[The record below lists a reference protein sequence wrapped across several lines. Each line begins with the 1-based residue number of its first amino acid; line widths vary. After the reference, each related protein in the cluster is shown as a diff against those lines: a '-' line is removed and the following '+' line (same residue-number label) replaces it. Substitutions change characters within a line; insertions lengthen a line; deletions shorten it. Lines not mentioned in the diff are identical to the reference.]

1 MIRAP
6 LSTTAVLD
14 EAADAVRLTA
24 APWGGLLIITA
35 LPYRFAQAIFADR
48 LLELRGDAVHY
59 GNYLGSLASLTMVAF
74 VISRFGRLVFARAIR
89 LALDSGASQSSAA
102 LGGTPAGEGA
112 GATPLR
118 VSPASFLNYVYIS
131 AVAELI
137 SIATMIT
144 CIAPLLCT
152 MLTGLAIGTAELNDQ
167 PSLIAPFR
175 RVGRYGRE
183 LKIVA
188 AMVLVFGC
196 AFFVAAV
203 NILAAFGIGMWLASS
218 IGGWDLHRWAILM
231 SFQNQRFVVMLIA
244 GAVLALEP
252 FWIAAHVTL
261 VRKAGAAES
270 GDDLRAWFEE
280 VRNA

>member
-1 MIRAP
+1 LIRAP

-48 LLELRGDAVHY
+48 LLELGGDAVHY
-59 GNYLGSLASLTMVAF
+59 GNYLGSLASLTMIAF
-74 VISRFGRLVFARAIR
+74 VISRFGRLVFARAVR
-89 LALDSGASQSSAA
+89 LA
-102 LGGTPAGEGA
+102 GEE
-112 GATPLR
+112 TESPLKI
-118 VSPASFLNYVYIS
+118 SPASFFNYVYTS

-137 SIATMIT
+137 SIATLIT

-152 MLTGLAIGTAELNDQ
+152 MLSGLAIGTAELNDQ
-167 PSLIAPFR
+167 PSLVAPFR
-175 RVGRYGRE
+175 RIGRYGRD
-183 LKIVA
+183 LKTVA
-188 AMVLVFGC
+188 ALVLVFGC

-218 IGGWDLHRWAILM
+218 VGGWDLHRWTILM
-231 SFQNQRFVVMLIA
+231 SFANHRFVVMMIA

-280 VRNA
+280 LRNA

>member
-1 MIRAP
+1 LIRAP

-48 LLELRGDAVHY
+48 LLELGGDAVHY
-59 GNYLGSLASLTMVAF
+59 GNYLGSLASLTMIAF
-74 VISRFGRLVFARAIR
+74 VVSRFGRLVFARAVR
-89 LALDSGASQSSAA
+89 LAGENGS
-102 LGGTPAGEGA
+102 TPGRE
-112 GATPLR
+112 TWHIP
-118 VSPASFLNYVYIS
+118 PASFFNYVYTS

-137 SIATMIT
+137 SIATLIT

-152 MLTGLAIGTAELNDQ
+152 MLSGLAIGTAELNDQ
-167 PSLIAPFR
+167 PSLVAPIR
-175 RVGRYGRE
+175 RIRRYGRD

-196 AFFVAAV
+196 AFFVAAL
-203 NILAAFGIGMWLASS
+203 NILAAFAIGMWLASS
-218 IGGWDLHRWAILM
+218 IGGWDLHRWTILM
-231 SFQNQRFVVMLIA
+231 SFENHRFVVMLIA

-280 VRNA
+280 LRNA

>member
-14 EAADAVRLTA
+14 EAADAVRITA
-24 APWGGLLIITA
+24 APWGGLLIITT
-35 LPYRFAQAIFADR
+35 LPYRFAQAVFADR
-48 LLELRGDAVHY
+48 LLDLGGDAVHY
-59 GNYLGSLASLTMVAF
+59 GNYLGSLASMTMVAF
-74 VISRFGRLVFARAIR
+74 VISRYGRLVFARAIR
-89 LALDSGASQSSAA
+89 RQLDAGTSQWS
-102 LGGTPAGEGA
+102 A
-112 GATPLR
+112 GAESPLR
-118 VSPASFLNYVYIS
+118 ISPASFVNYVYTS
-131 AVAELI
+131 AIAELI
-137 SIATMIT
+137 SVATLIT

-152 MLTGLAIGTAELNDQ
+152 MLSGLAIGTAEQNDQ
-167 PSLIAPFR
+167 PSLVAPFR
-175 RVGRYGRE
+175 RIGRYGRD

-196 AFFVAAV
+196 AFFVAAL
-203 NILAAFGIGMWLASS
+203 NILAAFAIGMWLASS
-218 IGGWDLHRWAILM
+218 IGGWDLHRWTILM
-231 SFQNQRFVVMLIA
+231 SFQNHRFVVMLIA

-280 VRNA
+280 LRNA

>member
-1 MIRAP
+1 LIRAP

-24 APWGGLLIITA
+24 APWGGLLIITS

-59 GNYLGSLASLTMVAF
+59 GNYLGSLASLTMIAF
-74 VISRFGRLVFARAIR
+74 VISRFGRLVFARAVNH
-89 LALDSGASQSSAA
+89 AFE
-102 LGGTPAGEGA
+102 AGEGA

-118 VSPASFLNYVYIS
+118 VSPALFLNYVYTS
-131 AVAELI
+131 AIAELI

-144 CIAPLLCT
+144 CIAPLLAT
-152 MLTGLAIGTAELNDQ
+152 MLSGLAIGTAELNDQ
-167 PSLIAPFR
+167 PSLVAPFR
-175 RVGRYGRE
+175 RIGRYGRD
-183 LKIVA
+183 LKVVA
-188 AMVLVFGC
+188 ALVLVFGC

-218 IGGWDLHRWAILM
+218 VGGWDLHRWTILM
-231 SFQNQRFVVMLIA
+231 SFANHRFVVMMIA

-261 VRKAGAAES
+261 VRKAGAEES

-280 VRNA
+280 LRNA

>member
-1 MIRAP
+1 LIRAP

-48 LLELRGDAVHY
+48 LLELGGDAVHY

-74 VISRFGRLVFARAIR
+74 VISRYGRLVFARAIR
-89 LALDSGASQSSAA
+89 RQLDAGTSQS
-102 LGGTPAGEGA
+102 GA

-118 VSPASFLNYVYIS
+118 VSPASFANYVYTS

-137 SIATMIT
+137 SIATLIT
-144 CIAPLLCT
+144 CIAPLLST
-152 MLTGLAIGTAELNDQ
+152 MLSGLAIGTAELNDQ
-167 PSLIAPFR
+167 PSLVAPFR
-175 RVGRYGRE
+175 RIGRYGRE

-196 AFFVAAV
+196 AFFVAAL

-218 IGGWDLHRWAILM
+218 IGGWDLHRWTILM
-231 SFQNQRFVVMLIA
+231 SFENHRFVVMLIA

-280 VRNA
+280 LRNA

>member
-1 MIRAP
+1 LIRAP

-48 LLELRGDAVHY
+48 LLELGGDAVHY

-74 VISRFGRLVFARAIR
+74 VISRFGRLVFARAVR
-89 LALDSGASQSSAA
+89 LYGAAA
-102 LGGTPAGEGA
+102 PGGAPAGEGA

-118 VSPASFLNYVYIS
+118 VSPASFFNYVYTS
-131 AVAELI
+131 AIVELI
-137 SIATMIT
+137 SIATLIT

-152 MLTGLAIGTAELNDQ
+152 MFSGLAIGTAELNDQ
-167 PSLIAPFR
+167 PSLVAPFR
-175 RVGRYGRE
+175 RIARYGRD

-218 IGGWDLHRWAILM
+218 IGGWDLHRWTILM
-231 SFQNQRFVVMLIA
+231 SFANHRFVVMVIA
-244 GAVLALEP
+244 GAVLTLEP

-280 VRNA
+280 LRNA

>member
-24 APWGGLLIITA
+24 APWGGLLILTA

-59 GNYLGSLASLTMVAF
+59 GNYLGSLASLTMIAF
-74 VISRFGRLVFARAIR
+74 VISRFGRLVFARAVR
-89 LALDSGASQSSAA
+89 LCGAAA
-102 LGGTPAGEGA
+102 PGGAPAGGES
-112 GATPLR
+112 PLKI
-118 VSPASFLNYVYIS
+118 SPASFFNYIYIS
-131 AVAELI
+131 AIAELI
-137 SIATMIT
+137 SIATLVT
-144 CIAPLLCT
+144 CIAPLFCM

-167 PSLIAPFR
+167 PSLAAPFR
-175 RVGRYGRE
+175 RIGRYGRD
-183 LKIVA
+183 LKIVV

-218 IGGWDLHRWAILM
+218 IGGWDLHRWTILM
-231 SFQNQRFVVMLIA
+231 SFENHRFVVMLIA
-244 GAVLALEP
+244 GAVLAL
-252 FWIAAHVTL
+252 
-261 VRKAGAAES
+261 
-270 GDDLRAWFEE
+270 
-280 VRNA
+280 

>member
-1 MIRAP
+1 LIRAP

-48 LLELRGDAVHY
+48 LLELGGDAVHY
-59 GNYLGSLASLTMVAF
+59 GNYLGSLASLTMMAF
-74 VISRFGRLVFARAIR
+74 VVSRFGRLVFARAVR
-89 LALDSGASQSSAA
+89 LAGENGS
-102 LGGTPAGEGA
+102 TPGREAWHI
-112 GATPLR
+112 P
-118 VSPASFLNYVYIS
+118 PASFFNYIYTS

-137 SIATMIT
+137 SIATLIT
-144 CIAPLLCT
+144 CVAPLLCT
-152 MLTGLAIGTAELNDQ
+152 MLSGLAIGTAELNDQ
-167 PSLIAPFR
+167 PSLAAPIR
-175 RVGRYGRE
+175 RIGRCSRD

-196 AFFVAAV
+196 AFFVAAL
-203 NILAAFGIGMWLASS
+203 NILAAFAIGMWLASS
-218 IGGWDLHRWAILM
+218 IGGWDLHRWTILM
-231 SFQNQRFVVMLIA
+231 SFENHRFVVMLIA

-280 VRNA
+280 LRNA